1 MTAAVKVR
9 TTNTLEDQKPMT
21 LCQFQS
27 RALPLRRRLN
37 IRLVFKPRH
46 FQLLRPPE
54 INAGDGEPE
63 KRQVACAGDGLPDG
77 AALAVR
83 SQPTVPI
90 DDFMEEVVRRRQAA
104 QQFAGVRIDE
114 NCILTAEINDN

>member
-27 RALPLRRRLN
+27 RALPLSRRLN

-46 FQLLRPPE
+46 FQLFGHQR
-54 INAGDGEPE
+54 
-63 KRQVACAGDGLPDG
+63 
-77 AALAVR
+77 
-83 SQPTVPI
+83 
-90 DDFMEEVVRRRQAA
+90 
-104 QQFAGVRIDE
+104 
-114 NCILTAEINDN
+114 